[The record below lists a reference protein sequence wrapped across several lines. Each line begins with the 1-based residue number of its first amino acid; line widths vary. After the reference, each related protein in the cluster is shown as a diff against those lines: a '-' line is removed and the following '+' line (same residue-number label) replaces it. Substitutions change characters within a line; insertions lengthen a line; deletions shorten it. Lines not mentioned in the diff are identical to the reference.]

1 MSGLR
6 EKNAVLLSLK
16 HLHVYFTLQ
25 DLVNKFY
32 SLVMPEV
39 SKSIISDD
47 PSFVQMLD
55 DVADIKITMFPEL
68 PLADGLRKLLEHLRQ
83 CALKNVPADLTT
95 TAAVEDL
102 KNKLATLMFSSE
114 CDEGQG
120 G

>member
-1 MSGLR
+1 M
-6 EKNAVLLSLK
+6 VLWMIFLICLI
-16 HLHVYFTLQ
+16 Q

-55 DVADIKITMFPEL
+55 DIADIKLTMFPEL
-68 PLADGLRKLLEHLRQ
+68 PLPDALRKLIEHLRQ

-102 KNKLATLMFSSE
+102 KNKLSTIMFSFE
-114 CDEGQG
+114 CEEGHG
-120 G
+120 RCNYVFN